1 MKYVVASF
9 AVLAIFSQPVFSQAG
24 SPPKVD
30 EFTDNGHTL
39 RVHFYGHGTLM
50 LDYDNVIIH
59 VDPVSAYVPKDAPQ
73 ADIILVTHEHGDH
86 LDAAR
91 IAKLTKDG
99 TELVTNPAVAGKLKK
114 GLAMKNGESRTVKGI
129 KIEAVPAY
137 NTTKGREG
145 FHPRGRDNGY
155 ILTLGKKRVYIAG
168 DTEDIPEM
176 AALKDIDIAFLPVNQ
191 PYTMTPAQAA
201 RAAAMF
207 HPAVLYPY
215 HFGSTNRKELEAR
228 LKQVKGVDVRIRDL
242 K

>member
-1 MKYVVASF
+1 MKYVMTLIVE
-9 AVLAIFSQPVFSQAG
+9 LAFFSQSVFSQAG
-24 SPPKVD
+24 SLPKMD
-30 EFTDNGHTL
+30 EFTANGHTL
-39 RVHFYGHGTLM
+39 RIHFYGHGTLM
-50 LDYDNVIIH
+50 LDYDNLIIH
-59 VDPVSAYVPKDAPQ
+59 VDPAAAYVPNDAPQ
-73 ADIILVTHEHGDH
+73 ADIILITHEHGDH

-91 IAKLTKDG
+91 IAALTKDG

-114 GLAMKNGESRTVKGI
+114 GSAMKNGESRTVKGI

-155 ILTLGKKRVYIAG
+155 ILTLGKRRVYIAG

-176 AALKDIDIAFLPVNQ
+176 AALTNIDIAFLPVNQ

-207 HPAVLYPY
+207 HPAILYPY
-215 HFGSTNRKELEAR
+215 HFSSTDPAAIVAA
-228 LKQVKGVDVRIRDL
+228 LKQVKGVEVRIRNL
-242 K
+242 R